1 MSTLYF
7 YLLAFNPQK
16 VLLAIAETGF
26 ECRVQQVNLFNG
38 ESLRPWF
45 MRINPNSTVPV
56 LVVNEARGECTW
68 LVSTLGG
75 DCCVVP
81 CRCPHWEFSFSSEIQ
96 CDTPPSEHSFL
107 VGLSPPCGR
116 GRQISCEKVPPPPWS
131 RGGGRFA
138 VRKCPAPRSRGGADW
153 Q

>member
-1 MSTLYF
+1 MSTLYS

-56 LVVNEARGECTW
+56 LVVNEVRGEAAVLCPAARGRLLCLFGVQRCYLNSVLQGIMPSW
-68 LVSTLGG
+68 STHALMQGEG
-75 DCCVVP
+75 M
-81 CRCPHWEFSFSSEIQ
+81 
-96 CDTPPSEHSFL
+96 
-107 VGLSPPCGR
+107 GAPCGHTTVTAR
-116 GRQISCEKVPPPPWS
+116 LLP
-131 RGGGRFA
+131 GGGRVSHFPRPCWP
-138 VRKCPAPRSRGGADW
+138 VAPPSHATPLLPPP
-153 Q
+153 